1 MSLTKT
7 NFSWKT
13 IPLIALFLSINGLFV
28 LKYVSRTSFHPVLLL
43 ALFCIFTSIILF
55 SFPYFV
61 KTLDKK
67 KTNISIGLLCVFVT
81 AGILLLH
88 YFINPYELNIDR
100 WSAIH
105 SVIHNLFDGIY
116 PYSAQTHL
124 GGYGSPFPVWQLFHI
139 PFYIVGNIALAMLFS
154 FFILVFTLVRYLDD
168 KKSALFYIV
177 LLAISPAFWYETAVR
192 SDLFYNFLLVFIVS
206 VVIHKKKYKID
217 ENPVLLGIICG
228 LFLSTRL
235 TVVIPFFMFFLSDF
249 ISSMWKNKITFL
261 LSIFA
266 SFTASFL
273 PLIFWDSETFIFF
286 EFNPFV
292 LQSRQGSILEF
303 ILIVP
308 LSVFLAIRWKKDF
321 IKLNAYTAYSM
332 IILVV
337 VVFLH
342 RMITSNFANH
352 LFSSAYDISYFN
364 MALPFLIFSIVYSF
378 IDTTEN
384 SKI

>member
-139 PFYIVGNIALAMLFS
+139 PFYLLGNIALAMLFS
-154 FFILVFTLVRYLDD
+154 FLILVFTLVRYQ
-168 KKSALFYIV
+168 KVKISAFFFIL
-177 LLAISPAFWYETAVR
+177 LLAISPAFWYEVAVR
-192 SDLFYNFLLVFIVS
+192 SDLFYNFLLIFIVL
-206 VVIHKKKYKID
+206 VIIQYKKYRID
-217 ENPVLLGIICG
+217 EKPILLGLICG

-235 TVVIPFFMFFLSDF
+235 TVVIPFFIFFFSDF
-249 ISSMWKNKITFL
+249 ITSHWKNKITYVF
-261 LSIFA
+261 SIIATFI
-266 SFTASFL
+266 ASFL
-273 PLIFWDSETFIFF
+273 PLIFWNFETLIFF
-286 EFNPFV
+286 EYNPFF
-292 LQSRQGSILEF
+292 LQSRQGSLLDF
-303 ILIVP
+303 ILIFP
-308 LSVFLAIRWKKDF
+308 LSVILAFSWKKNF
-321 IKLNAYTAYSM
+321 IKFHAYTAYTI
-332 IILVV
+332 IILVTI
-337 VVFLH
+337 VFLQ
-342 RMITSNFANH
+342 RMITSNFVNN
-352 LFSSAYDISYFN
+352 LFSSAYDITYFN

-378 IDTTEN
+378 NDITEN
-384 SKI
+384 NKL

>member
-88 YFINPYELNIDR
+88 YFINPYELNVDR

-139 PFYIVGNIALAMLFS
+139 PFYLLGNIALAMLFS
-154 FFILVFTLVRYLDD
+154 FLILVFTLVRYQ
-168 KKSALFYIV
+168 KVKISAFFFIL
-177 LLAISPAFWYETAVR
+177 LLAISPAFWYEVAVR
-192 SDLFYNFLLVFIVS
+192 SDLFYNFLLIFIVL
-206 VVIHKKKYKID
+206 VIIQYKIQ
-217 ENPVLLGIICG
+217 N
-228 LFLSTRL
+228 
-235 TVVIPFFMFFLSDF
+235 
-249 ISSMWKNKITFL
+249 
-261 LSIFA
+261 
-266 SFTASFL
+266 
-273 PLIFWDSETFIFF
+273 
-286 EFNPFV
+286 
-292 LQSRQGSILEF
+292 
-303 ILIVP
+303 
-308 LSVFLAIRWKKDF
+308 
-321 IKLNAYTAYSM
+321 
-332 IILVV
+332 
-337 VVFLH
+337 
-342 RMITSNFANH
+342 
-352 LFSSAYDISYFN
+352 
-364 MALPFLIFSIVYSF
+364 
-378 IDTTEN
+378 
-384 SKI
+384 